1 MRLRPFDRNV
11 GLVLFSWIVLFALEH
26 LFVGVRHRAEI
37 SGAWESI
44 AVWRLAVPIALGS
57 AIPIA
62 VAACAMGILVAA
74 RKAVAVAL
82 VAFVAGAI
90 VAFGVSSGRH
100 FASLA
105 MRVPFVVCVGLIFAL
120 IAFLVVRYFPL
131 RARPIALVG
140 AVSAIAFW
148 CADAWVMPRLYPAF
162 HAALYVATL
171 LSGACVVLPFR
182 RSPNARVVAII
193 GLVLAFGSFAWAP
206 RAARGFASLDNIR
219 RILLEHA
226 PMLGRAVKL
235 GARLAPPPPLEDDP
249 DLLTSIRLANGGAN
263 GSADGGRLDWSGK
276 DIVLVTIDAL
286 RADHVG
292 AYGYAR
298 PTTPNID
305 QLAKRGARF
314 THAYC
319 PTPHTSYS
327 VGSMMTGK
335 YLRPLLAMGAPDDS
349 ETWPS
354 YLRRY
359 GYRTAA
365 FYPPAV
371 FFIDEHRFK
380 RMQSSGLDFEYRKE
394 EFAAP
399 ALRKEQIAKY
409 LTKAPDDKPL
419 FLWVHLFEP
428 HEPYQMHD
436 DHPFEGDDRVDAYDS
451 EIAAADDVVGAVV
464 ELVEKRRPGAIVIV
478 SADHGE
484 ELGDHGGRY
493 HGTTVYEE
501 QVRVPLVVAGP
512 GIEPR
517 EIATPVQTI
526 DLLPTTLAALQIPLP
541 ARLRGRDLGGLL
553 RGKVRPDDQ
562 GLAFAETDDFTMVAR
577 GDDRLVCARKEGAC
591 TLYDVARDPL
601 QKKPVLDRP
610 ERTAEL
616 KKLTAAIE
624 RENGR
629 HEAANLPE
637 ALRRCLQ
644 GDRESA
650 EEVAALL
657 DDAQADVRR
666 RAAKCAFRLR
676 AKEIA
681 PQLRRT
687 ADNDEDPMT
696 WGWASAALLRIGEE
710 TQRTQATLRASDDE
724 LRVATALAYAE
735 RGDARGEAELTTRWA
750 TAFLPGAGAPGE
762 LEEGKDLLAA
772 LAKIRARSAVP
783 LLVQS
788 LPDVRLRPFV
798 VDALSAIGDRK
809 ALPALVEAFAN
820 ERYVHMR
827 VPEAKA
833 LVHLGAKEE
842 LRAPLARF
850 AGVPD
855 PMIEVLAFAE
865 QAGILTPRTGGFTS
879 AAPVKKASAKLKI
892 DGEGAARLLVRTEG
906 DHDSAPVVTIG
917 DAGVAATRL
926 GNGDTWMAEIA
937 ELPAGRVLVT
947 ATHEQG
953 IRGMWLV
960 RHATEIPPP
969 PPRAWDA
976 GPEPDP

>member
-1 MRLRPFDRNV
+1 MKLRPFDRNV
-11 GLVLFSWIVLFALEH
+11 GLILVSWIMLLAFEH
-26 LFVGVRHRAEI
+26 LFVGLRYRAEL
-37 SGAWESI
+37 SAAWETF
-44 AVWRLAVPIALGS
+44 AVWKFAVPIAIAS
-57 AIPIA
+57 FVPVAI
-62 VAACAMGILVAA
+62 VACAMGVLVAA
-74 RKAVAVAL
+74 RKAVAVAI
-82 VAFVAGAI
+82 VSFAAGAI
-90 VAFGVSSGRH
+90 TAFGVSSGRH

-105 MRVPFVVCVGLIFAL
+105 IRVPFVVCVGLIFAL
-120 IAFLVVRYFPL
+120 IAYLIVRYFPL
-131 RARPIALVG
+131 RAKQIAPIGAL
-140 AVSAIAFW
+140 ATIAFW
-148 CADAWVMPRLYPAF
+148 CADAWVLPRLYPAF
-162 HAALYVATL
+162 HAALFIGTL
-171 LSGACVVLPFR
+171 LSWACVILPFR
-182 RSPNARVVAII
+182 RSPLAPFVAIV
-193 GLVLAFGSFAWAP
+193 GLVGAAGSLAWSP
-206 RAARGFASLDNIR
+206 RAARAFVPLDNVR
-219 RILLEHA
+219 RVLLEHA

-235 GARLAPPPPLEDDP
+235 GARIAPPPPLDDDP
-249 DLLTSIRLANGGAN
+249 NVLPALDQA
-263 GSADGGRLDWSGK
+263 SADGGRLDWSGK
-276 DIVLVTIDAL
+276 DIVVVTIDAL

-292 AYGYAR
+292 AYGYPRA
-298 PTTPNID
+298 TTPNID
-305 QLAKRGARF
+305 RLAKRGARF

-380 RMQSSGLDFEYRKE
+380 RMQSSGLDFEYKKE

-409 LTKAPDDKPL
+409 LAKAPGDKPL

-428 HEPYQMHD
+428 HEPYEMHA
-436 DHPFEGDDRVDAYDS
+436 DHPFEGDERVDAYDS
-451 EIAAADDVVGAVV
+451 EIAAADDVVGSVV
-464 ELVEKRRPGAIVIV
+464 EMVEKRRPGAIVIV

-517 EIATPVQTI
+517 EISTPVQTI
-526 DLLPTTLAALQIPLP
+526 DLLPTTLAALDIPLP
-541 ARLRGRDLGGLL
+541 ARLRGRDLGTLL
-553 RGKVRPDDQ
+553 RGKARPDDQ

-577 GDDRLVCARKEGAC
+577 GSDRLVCARKEGAC
-591 TLYDVARDPL
+591 TLYDVAQDPL
-601 QKKPVLDRP
+601 EKKPVLDRA

-624 RENGR
+624 RENGK

-657 DDAQADVRR
+657 DDARADVRR

-687 ADNDEDPMT
+687 ADNDEDAMT
-696 WGWASAALLRIGEE
+696 WGWASAALLRVGEE
-710 TQRTQATLRASDDE
+710 TQRTQATLRAADGE

-735 RGDARGEAELTTRWA
+735 RGDARGEGELTTRWA
-750 TAFLPGAGAPGE
+750 TAFVPGSGAPGE
-762 LEEGKDLLAA
+762 VEEAKDLLAA
-772 LAKIRARSAVP
+772 FAKIRARNAVP

-798 VDALSAIGDRK
+798 VDALSAIGDRR
-809 ALPALVEAFAN
+809 ALPALVDAFAN

-833 LVHLGAKEE
+833 LVRLGAREE
-842 LRAPLARF
+842 LRTPLARF
-850 AGVPD
+850 AGLPD
-855 PMIEVLAFAE
+855 PMIEALGIAEEAGFLA
-865 QAGILTPRTGGFTS
+865 PRTGGWAS
-879 AAPVKKASAKLKI
+879 PAPVKRAAAKIKI
-892 DGEGAARLLVRTEG
+892 EGEGAARLLVRIEG
-906 DHDSAPVVTIG
+906 DTAPALTIG
-917 DAGVAATRL
+917 DAATPVDAARL
-926 GNGDTWMAEIA
+926 GNGDTWVAEIPD
-937 ELPAGRVLVT
+937 LPAGRILVT
-947 ATHEQG
+947 ATHDRG

-960 RHATEIPPP
+960 RRATEIPPP